1 MTMTTMRTKK
11 SRFLIAALLPAAG
24 LFCLL
29 AAALP
34 ASEKPAAPQK
44 PHQPYALVVGT
55 VFFEDSGR
63 LVRGAKVEVKQ
74 KEGRKRWESS
84 TNMEG
89 EFAVRLPAGKAVY
102 IVEAQF
108 EGRAP
113 DRKEFEVTGDERVDV
128 ILHLKAR

>member
-1 MTMTTMRTKK
+1 MTTTMMMTTMRKT
-11 SRFLIAALLPAAG
+11 SRLVVGAVLLFFAVAV
-24 LFCLL
+24 
-29 AAALP
+29 AAA
-34 ASEKPAAPQK
+34 QK
-44 PHQPYALVVGT
+44 SGQPYALIVGT

-89 EFAVRLPAGKAVY
+89 EFTFRLPAGKAVY
-102 IVEAQF
+102 IVEARA

-113 DRKEFEVTGDERVDV
+113 DRKEVEITGEERVDV
-128 ILHLKAR
+128 VLHLKAR